1 MAKSKVI
8 ESRDQVLTF
17 VEKSTAFPYLL
28 IGLMVCGL
36 LALFREFIFSNLMLA
51 GSDMLNA
58 GVFFRQMLVEH
69 VSESGSPP
77 GWNPYIFGGMPYVD
91 AFHGDIFYPFST
103 LKFFGN
109 IYRMLGWNFVF
120 HFLLAGIFMYHTAR
134 QFSLSRLAAS
144 FAGLAY
150 MFSGYLISLVAPGHD
165 GKIFVTTLFPLAI
178 LFLDRAF
185 QKNPLLNF
193 SLLGAVIGLIIL
205 TPHPQMSYFSL
216 WALGLYTAH
225 LLYKRFRARA
235 PLGGSAALAGGAALA
250 VGLGLAISAIQFY
263 PGFRYT
269 KEFSPRADTK
279 SGYSW
284 ATSWSL
290 HEEDVVGLIAP
301 EFGGTKVNQQK
312 YPDVY
317 YWGKNAFKDNSEYA
331 GVVALF
337 LAVIGAFFYR
347 KKGIFFGG
355 LALFALSYALADTTP
370 LFKIYYHL
378 IPNVKSLR
386 AASMIMFIFSFS
398 VSLLAAM
405 GIQWLLTGYESAS
418 SSTKARL
425 KKYLMYSSLT
435 LGALALLWSIAGE
448 GMLSVYSSIFY
459 PDLKTRI
466 VQGGATKW
474 QMAVANLPAVKAGF
488 WISFALVGAA
498 AGVIWMVVR
507 KRIPR
512 WALLALPLLALVDGL
527 RFDGRFVETVTP
539 AQHQRAFGP
548 NALTQFIKS
557 QPGTFRT
564 MQWGVFSGDFLPFH
578 GIEIVS
584 GYHGNQLR
592 WYDDLLGGPAQIP
605 NRILGGAGLTNITN
619 GPFLNLVGA
628 RFLALPKRVQ
638 FPPGHFGDKPLT
650 IARDFGGAVI
660 YENPNYFPRA
670 FFVDSI
676 EIIPDRADM
685 YPRIISGADDL
696 RKVVLLEQA
705 PEGWSARRTGPSDS
719 LAPDSVALLASG
731 SDSIAVECHVGREGI
746 LVVTTAF
753 YNGWRP
759 EIDGQPAELIRTN
772 GAFLGVRVGPENKR
786 VVFHYSSPLYQTGK
800 KITYTATLLA
810 LIGIA
815 FGWRQSRVIASESD
829 ENSRELI
836 QL

>member
-1 MAKSKVI
+1 MAKPHTR
-8 ESRDQVLTF
+8 ESYDPLQKY
-17 VEKSTAFPYLL
+17 VEKSAAFPYLL
-28 IGLMVCGL
+28 IALMVLGL
-36 LALFREFIFSNLMLA
+36 LALFRDFIFSNLMLA

-109 IYRMLGWNFVF
+109 IYRMLGWNFVL

-134 QFSLSRLAAS
+134 QFSLSRLASS

-165 GKIFVTTLFPLAI
+165 GKIFVTTLFPLSI

-185 QKNPLLNF
+185 QKDHLLNF
-193 SLLGAVIGLIIL
+193 ALLGSVIGLIIL
-205 TPHPQMSYFSL
+205 TPHPQMSYFTL
-216 WALGLYTAH
+216 WALGLYTAY
-225 LLYKRFRARA
+225 LLYNRIRARA
-235 PLGGSAALAGGAALA
+235 PFGGTAALAGGAALA
-250 VGLGLAISAIQFY
+250 VALGLGVSAIQFY
-263 PGFRYT
+263 PGFSYT

-279 SGYSW
+279 SGYGW

-301 EFGGTKVNQQK
+301 EFGGVKVNQQK
-312 YPDVY
+312 YPNVY

-347 KKGIFFGG
+347 RKGIFFGG

-378 IPNVKSLR
+378 IPNVQSLR
-386 AASMIMFIFSFS
+386 AASMIMFIFSFC

-405 GIQWLLTGYESAS
+405 GIQWLLTEYDSAA

-425 KKYLMYSSLT
+425 KKYLLYSSLT
-435 LGALALLWSIAGE
+435 LAALALLWSVSGE
-448 GMLSVYSSIFY
+448 GMLSAYTSVFYSDI
-459 PDLKTRI
+459 KRRI
-466 VQGGATKW
+466 IQGGGTKW
-474 QMAVANLPAVKAGF
+474 QMAVANLPAAKAGF
-488 WISFALVGAA
+488 WISFVLVGAA
-498 AGVIWMVVR
+498 AGTIWMVVR

-512 WALLALPLLALVDGL
+512 WALLALPLLALADGL
-527 RFDGRFVETVTP
+527 RFDGRFVETVPQARFQQT
-539 AQHQRAFGP
+539 FGV
-548 NALTQFIKS
+548 NGVTQFIKS
-557 QPGTFRT
+557 QQGTFRT
-564 MQWGVFSGDFLPFH
+564 MQWGLFSGDLLPFH

-592 WYDDLLGGPAQIP
+592 WYDDLLGGPAQVP

-628 RFLALPKRVQ
+628 RFLAVRKSVQ
-638 FPPGHFGDKPLT
+638 FPPDHFGDKPLT

-660 YENPNYFPRA
+660 IENPNYFPRA

-676 EIIPDRADM
+676 EVIPDRANI
-685 YPRIISGADDL
+685 YPRILSGA
-696 RKVVLLEQA
+696 
-705 PEGWSARRTGPSDS
+705 
-719 LAPDSVALLASG
+719 
-731 SDSIAVECHVGREGI
+731 
-746 LVVTTAF
+746 
-753 YNGWRP
+753 
-759 EIDGQPAELIRTN
+759 
-772 GAFLGVRVGPENKR
+772 
-786 VVFHYSSPLYQTGK
+786 
-800 KITYTATLLA
+800 
-810 LIGIA
+810 
-815 FGWRQSRVIASESD
+815 
-829 ENSRELI
+829 
-836 QL
+836 